1 MPQLLRQTRQAVLDI
16 VVDLAISRRSRN
28 LLEYRWI
35 TDALPAF
42 DLDFLEPSSFGLR
55 IGIVVDGSFADFGTG
70 VVGVLAWT
78 VCLS

>member
-42 DLDFLEPSSFGLR
+42 DLDFFEPSSFGLR
-55 IGIVVDGSFADFGTG
+55 VGIVVDGRFADFGTG
-70 VVGVLAWT
+70 LVFVLACT
-78 VCLS
+78 V